1 MNANERTWVTLE
13 EFMIGI
19 TCSLTLAQRPL
30 LLVGRAA
37 IHTTLAVAI
46 ALLAVSSPIGPAVP
60 VARATGG
67 VDGVFTHTTSTDF
80 SVCTDLTGT
89 IPAPVIT
96 SLTLSSAAGGELRLT
111 PTLEDYFDGSTVDTG
126 LWVSGTAQTFYTS
139 TVEVADGVAILDGT
153 YLRSQENFQATQPRF
168 FEARARHLIS
178 GTNAGWPDLGFYRE
192 LPPFAYTGTLPADS
206 ALRIFVTRNDNS
218 TFLRGRDGGSGAPLY
233 DVEVDPD
240 PDPSLYHTYRIEWD
254 AGSAAETRFF
264 IDGEAVGVITGSSDL
279 HTWVFLYHQEA
290 TYLYPNF
297 SPTHVDWVRAG
308 QYATSSGFYTSCAE
322 DAGGIVNWTTLNP
335 TADLP
340 TGASLAYQ
348 TRTSVNG
355 VAWSSW
361 QSLSGNTIVSPS
373 GRYFQYRAAFTTTN
387 ALVTP
392 ELRAVQVSYYGPD
405 AIQFTP
411 ASPTTLNPGATQAF
425 VGQPVDGNG
434 RVVTG
439 LTPTWGLVNGGG
451 VLGPTGVFTA
461 GLPAGTFTN
470 TIGMTV
476 TTTAAPVTGR
486 VTVAINDLAPT
497 ANISGATTV
506 AEGSQ
511 IALTGSGSDPNGLP
525 VTFSW
530 DLNNDGSFE
539 TAGAS
544 ANFSGLDDGTYT
556 VRLRSLETGGGGL
569 STVVT
574 RTVTVTNV
582 APVVAITGAPG
593 GSITEGTAVTLGQTT
608 TDAGAVDTHTYTWSV
623 TKNGSAFASGSGT
636 GFSFTPDDNGSYIVT
651 VVATDDDG
659 GQDTDSRT
667 ISVVNQAPLI
677 DLGADLILD
686 QGQPLSYVGSFTD
699 PGLVDTFVGAVDYG
713 AGSEALSLTP
723 ERTFV
728 LSRPYQAVETLAID
742 VTITDDDGGV
752 GTERLNVTWVN
763 ITPTIESVANTGPT
777 LPGNPVTVTV
787 TAADPGGVTDPLMYQ
802 FDCDNDGHFEV
813 GPQTGSQTTCLIDT
827 AELAIVRVRV
837 SDSFGAT
844 VETTTI
850 VNAPDRIYLPLLA
863 RHT

>member
-1 MNANERTWVTLE
+1 
-13 EFMIGI
+13 MIGI
-19 TCSLTLAQRPL
+19 TRSTSLVRRPL
-30 LLVGRAA
+30 LLVGRAV
-37 IHTTLAVAI
+37 IHMALAVAI
-46 ALLAVSSPIGPAVP
+46 ALLAGLSPVDPSVP

-67 VDGVFTHTTSTDF
+67 EDGAFTHTTVADL
-80 SVCTDLTGT
+80 SVCTDLTGV
-89 IPAPVIT
+89 IPTPQLAD
-96 SLTLSSAAGGELRLT
+96 LTLSAAAGGELRLT
-111 PTLEDYFDGSTVDTG
+111 PTLQDYFDGTSVDPTR
-126 LWVSGTAQTFYTS
+126 WVSGATYEWYPSAP
-139 TVEVADGVAILDGT
+139 VVADGVLTLDAA
-153 YLRSQENFQATQPRF
+153 YVRSQINFQAYAPRF
-168 FEARARHLIS
+168 FEARALIRINEDDAS
-178 GTNAGWPDLGFYRE
+178 WPDLGFYRE
-192 LPPFAYTGTLPADS
+192 LPPLEYGGGPYPADS
-206 ALRIFVTRNDNS
+206 SLRIFVTRDVNDS
-218 TFLRGRDGGSGAPLY
+218 FVRSRDGNTELP
-233 DVEVDPD
+233 VDIYIPTLD
-240 PDPSLYHTYRIEWD
+240 LQQYHLFRIEWD
-254 AGSAAETRFF
+254 ATETRFYV
-264 IDGEAVGVITGSSDL
+264 DGVLQQTIPGIVTL
-279 HTWVFLYHQEA
+279 NTWVFLYSQDPQ
-290 TYLYPNF
+290 TSNGGR
-297 SPTHVDWVRAG
+297 SPMQVDWVRAG
-308 QYATSSGFYTSCAE
+308 QYAAPSGQYTSCAE
-322 DAGGIVNWTTLNP
+322 DAGGIVNWTTLNA
-335 TADLP
+335 TMDLP
-340 TGASLAYQ
+340 PGAALAYE

-355 VAWSSW
+355 SSW
-361 QSLSGNTIVSPS
+361 SGWQPLSGNTIVSPS

-451 VLGPTGVFTA
+451 VLGPTGVFTG
-461 GLPAGTFTN
+461 GLPAGTFAN

-476 TTTAAPVTGR
+476 ATTAGPVTGR
-486 VTVAINDLAPT
+486 VTVTINDLAPT

-506 AEGSQ
+506 SEGSQ
-511 IALTGSGSDPNGLP
+511 IGLTGSGSDPNGLP

-530 DLNNDGSFE
+530 DLNNDGFFE

-544 ANFSGLDDGTYT
+544 ASFSGLDDGTYT

-582 APVVAITGAPG
+582 APVVTITGAPG

-608 TDAGAVDTHTYTWSV
+608 TDAGAVDTHTYAWSV

-636 GFSFTPDDNGSYIVT
+636 GFSFTPDDNGSYVVT

-667 ISVVNQAPLI
+667 INVVNQAPLI